1 MSLLKIG
8 NCNINLFLCDSVL
21 FDIMLCSVHSLCEC
35 YFRFAKMMTLCA
47 HVREQHDAA
56 EAVVEQRYFHSY
68 DKVQSSTQIN
78 CVML

>member
-1 MSLLKIG
+1 
-8 NCNINLFLCDSVL
+8 
-21 FDIMLCSVHSLCEC
+21 
-35 YFRFAKMMTLCA
+35 MTLCA